1 MTMRAAVVTAYG
13 GPEVIA
19 VQDVA
24 EPTPGPDEILVRVA
38 GTAINRADTMQRQGG
53 YPDPRGGGG
62 PEILGLE
69 FAGTV
74 AAVGARVTSWKAGDA
89 VMGIESG
96 ACNAELVVTH
106 ERQALPVPSN
116 VALADAA
123 AIPEVYLTAWD
134 ALVVQGGLT
143 SGRWALVHAGASG
156 VGTAAIQIVKAI
168 GGRIAV
174 TCSAGK
180 ADACRELGADLVLE
194 RSPVDWAAALK
205 QAVPDGV
212 DVVLD
217 VVGGE
222 EANRNLSVVRP
233 QGTIVQVGLMGG
245 GQTPVNLGLLLV
257 KRVRWIGTALRTRP
271 LEQKIALMQRFR
283 SEVIPLFES
292 GALRPV
298 IDSRFAFDDIV
309 EAHRRMDA
317 NANVGKILVTLERP

>member
-1 MTMRAAVVTAYG
+1 MRAAVVTEYG
-13 GPEVIA
+13 GPEVIT
-19 VQDVA
+19 VQDV
-24 EPTPGPDEILVRVA
+24 PDPVPGPDEILVRVA

-53 YPDPRGGGG
+53 YPDPRGRGG

-74 AAVGARVTSWKAGDA
+74 AELGARVTSWKVGDA

-96 ACNAELVVTH
+96 ACNAELVTTH

-168 GGRIAV
+168 GGRVAV

-194 RSPVDWAAALK
+194 RSPADWAAALK
-205 QAVPDGV
+205 QSVPDGV
-212 DVVLD
+212 DTVLD

-222 EANRNLSVVRP
+222 EANRNLAVVRP

-257 KRVRWIGTALRTRP
+257 KRVHWIGTALRTRP

-298 IDSRFAFDDIV
+298 IDSRFALDDIV
-309 EAHRRMDA
+309 EAHRKMDA
-317 NANVGKILVTLERP
+317 NANVGKILLEVGASLR